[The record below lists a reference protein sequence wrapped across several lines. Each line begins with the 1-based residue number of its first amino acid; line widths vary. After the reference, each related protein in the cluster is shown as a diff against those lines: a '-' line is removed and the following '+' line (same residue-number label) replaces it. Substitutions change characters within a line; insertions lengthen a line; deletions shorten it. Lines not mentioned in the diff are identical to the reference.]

1 MGCISSK
8 PVPPLLNNVGTPQA
22 GDGGASA
29 AHSNATDDHTVTSRR
44 RSQPH
49 VEADMKVLLS
59 RLEKLD
65 EEKHMLTEHMRR
77 LQASELKES
86 GTGIDEVQAT
96 QTRMR
101 FSRTMGIEEVKGAA
115 APASTHVGSNSK
127 HKDRRSS
134 ATVQGRISAYV
145 RTTRLDHDDTEDR
158 PSNVNDL
165 IDMVLRGRQRAK
177 YNQRS
182 AVEGTSGD
190 AESEMVIFLPRGGV
204 YVKTKYG
211 PIQFGIPPET
221 IKDAMLLGLE
231 VPSIFVVPK
240 ERFNLKFGTNTC
252 ETEFPAYWNFF
263 IKGSTTTLVCSAE
276 AANVIKNVMDEVL
289 EGPFEEFLYADD
301 EYSMFVDSKIY
312 EARPDHLK
320 EINYF
325 KEPRNG
331 RIISTDTLLKFAIFS
346 YEDDRLEVKLPC
358 PDGGTLV
365 IIETLSTY
373 QILVDGELV
382 ATVDDYMGSAIAAP
396 PHILIPARSTH
407 SLTSMEEFETPD
419 FGVTVLGSADGFTAN
434 GTTAGFVLWMRG
446 RGILVDP
453 PAHSAQYLRL
463 NGISSRK
470 ITHVIL
476 THCHADHDA
485 GTFQKILLEQRVT
498 VMTTK
503 TIMAAFIRK
512 YSLVSS
518 MPEEFLL
525 RLFVFHSVKIAE
537 PVHFQGGTLKF
548 FYSLHALP
556 CIGFR
561 AELAGKSI
569 TYSADTYYDPA
580 GLLELQQRDVISE
593 ARRLSLL
600 HDASV
605 QESDLLLHEAG
616 IPPIHTPASALLQLP
631 ESIRKNLRIIHVSD
645 KRAAEA
651 GIEKVQSGFEHT
663 IRVDVPGSQ
672 HAHATN
678 ILQILLATDLFR
690 SLDVAT
696 AIDVLQVTHEGS
708 YSPGEVICT
717 KGAPGDSLRIIRAG
731 TVSLERDGSKR
742 DLRFCDYFGEIAL
755 LTDGVHSET
764 AVAATKVE
772 MIEIDKIDTQ
782 YLMSR
787 RPNLKE
793 RIMRRAKLRDGASW
807 ASIAANSVFANFSM
821 SQVTQLQSVMR
832 EETVKAGVTVWK
844 KGERVKDVI
853 LVGEGKFHFKELMS
867 RDVEPFTQGALLVD
881 VYALEH
887 KHKHQLNFVAITE
900 GKIFRIGGEDMLD
913 FLDNNPGA
921 FIWMRDSVAIF

>member
-1 MGCISSK
+1 MGCMGSRPAGGTGHPPAPREAQSKLPASLSSEMGR
-8 PVPPLLNNVGTPQA
+8 N
-22 GDGGASA
+22 
-29 AHSNATDDHTVTSRR
+29 SRR
-44 RSQPH
+44 KSAH
-49 VEADMKVLLS
+49 FEVDAAALLS
-59 RLEKLD
+59 RLEALD
-65 EEKHMLTEHMRR
+65 EERHEVAEQMQR
-77 LQASELKES
+77 LQAAELQE
-86 GTGIDEVQAT
+86 GAMDEPQMA
-96 QTRMR
+96 QRLR
-101 FSRTMGIEEVKGAA
+101 FSRNEHG
-115 APASTHVGSNSK
+115 SHGSNSK
-127 HKDRRSS
+127 GDSSWTSRRTTNLRDDNRRNS
-134 ATVQGRISAYV
+134 QQQQRISAYI
-145 RTTRLDHDDTEDR
+145 RTTRMDDHDIEQR
-158 PSNVNDL
+158 PSNVNEL
-165 IDMVLRGRQRAK
+165 IEMILRGRERAR
-177 YNQRS
+177 YNLRS
-182 AVEGTSGD
+182 IEAGSSVVGASG
-190 AESEMVIFLPRGGV
+190 ATIYLPRGGV

-211 PIQFGIPPET
+211 AVQFGLPPET
-221 IKDAMLLGLE
+221 IKDSMLMNLD
-231 VPSIFVVPK
+231 VPAIFVVPK

-252 ETEFPAYWNFF
+252 EVEFPAYWNFF
-263 IKGSTTTLVCSAE
+263 IKGSTTRLCCSSE
-276 AANVIKNVMDEVL
+276 AANVIKQVMDEVL
-289 EGPFEEFLYADD
+289 EGPTEENLFTED
-301 EYSMFVDSKIY
+301 EYSMFCDGTIY
-312 EARPDHLK
+312 DARPDHLR

-331 RIISTDTLLKFAIFS
+331 RVISTATLLNFAIFE
-346 YEDDRLEVKLPC
+346 YNDDGELEVKLPC
-358 PDGGTLV
+358 EGGTFSV
-365 IIETLSTY
+365 VDTGSAY
-373 QILVDGELV
+373 QVVVDGEVV
-382 ATVDDYMGSAIAAP
+382 ASVNGYLASAIADP
-396 PHILIPARSTH
+396 PHILMPSRSTR
-407 SLTSMEEFETPD
+407 SLNSMEEFETPD

-453 PAHSAQYLRL
+453 PAHSAHYLRF

-512 YSLVSS
+512 YALVSS

-537 PVHFQGGTLKF
+537 AVHFQGGTLKF

-569 TYSADTYYDPA
+569 TYSGDTYYDPE
-580 GLLELQQRDVISE
+580 GLLQLQQRDVISE
-593 ARRLSLL
+593 QRRLSLL

-616 IPPIHTPASALLQLP
+616 IPPIHTPASALQQLP
-631 ESIRKNLRIIHVSD
+631 ASIRKNLRIIHVSD
-645 KRAAEA
+645 KRAEEA
-651 GIEKVQSGFEHT
+651 GFEKVQSGFENT
-663 IRVDVPGSQ
+663 IQLVVPASQ
-672 HAHATN
+672 HAHATT
-678 ILQILLATDLFR
+678 ILQILLSTDLFR

-696 AIDVLQVTHEGS
+696 AIDVLQVTRERQYSIGDIIS
-708 YSPGEVICT
+708 TSGSPG
-717 KGAPGDSLRIIRAG
+717 DFLRIIRAG
-731 TVSLERDGSKR
+731 TVSLDRDGHQR
-742 DLRFCDYFGEIAL
+742 ELRFCDYFGEIAL

-764 AVAATKVE
+764 AIAATRVE
-772 MIEIDKIDTQ
+772 MIEISKVDTQ

-807 ASIAANSVFANFSM
+807 ASIAANSVFASFSM

-832 EETVKAGVTVWK
+832 EESVKAGQAVWR
-844 KGERVKDVI
+844 KGERVKDVV
-853 LVGEGKFHFKELMS
+853 LVCEGKFNFKELMA
-867 RDVEPFTQGALLVD
+867 RDVEPFMQGALLVD

-887 KHKHQLNFVAITE
+887 KHKHQLNFVAMTD

-921 FIWMRDSVAIF
+921 FIWMRDSVTIF

>member
-1 MGCISSK
+1 M
-8 PVPPLLNNVGTPQA
+8 TA
-22 GDGGASA
+22 
-29 AHSNATDDHTVTSRR
+29 
-44 RSQPH
+44 
-49 VEADMKVLLS
+49 LLS
-59 RLEKLD
+59 RLEQLD
-65 EEKHMLTEHMRR
+65 EERHDLTEQMRR
-77 LQASELKES
+77 LQASELQDPSVIEETQVPLALNGENARLRFSTGPQKEAACPNKQRPNDPRRS
-86 GTGIDEVQAT
+86 SQA
-96 QTRMR
+96 QRISQYVRNTRMDD
-101 FSRTMGIEEVKGAA
+101 EAD
-115 APASTHVGSNSK
+115 
-127 HKDRRSS
+127 DRRS
-134 ATVQGRISAYV
+134 
-145 RTTRLDHDDTEDR
+145 H
-158 PSNVNDL
+158 VNDL
-165 IDMVLRGRQRAK
+165 MDMILRGRKRAR
-177 YNQRS
+177 YNHRS
-182 AVEGTSGD
+182 IECAAPSDETETV
-190 AESEMVIFLPRGGV
+190 VHLPRGGV

-211 PIQFGIPPET
+211 PVQFGMPPET
-221 IKDAMLLGLE
+221 IKDSMRLNLD
-231 VPSIFVVPK
+231 VPAIFVVPK

-252 ETEFPAYWNFF
+252 EAEFPAYWNFF
-263 IKGSTTTLVCSAE
+263 IKGSTSTIVCTSE
-276 AANVIKNVMDEVL
+276 AANVIKQVMDEVL
-289 EGPFEEFLYADD
+289 EGPAEDNIFTED
-301 EYSMFVDSKIY
+301 EYSMFVDSNIY
-312 EARPDHLK
+312 EARPDHLR

-331 RIISTDTLLKFAIFS
+331 RVINTSTLLTFAIFE
-346 YEDDRLEVKLPC
+346 YNEDEQLEVKLPAA
-358 PDGGTLV
+358 DNGALS
-365 IIETLSTY
+365 IIDTGSAY
-373 QILVDGELV
+373 QVVVDGEVV
-382 ATVDDYMGSAIAAP
+382 ATVDDYMGSAIADP
-396 PHILIPARSTH
+396 PHILMPARSMH
-407 SLTSMEEFETPD
+407 SLNSMEEFETPD
-419 FGVTVLGSADGFTAN
+419 FGITVLGSADGFTAN

-453 PAHSAQYLRL
+453 PAHSAHYLRL

-512 YSLVSS
+512 YALVSS

-569 TYSADTYYDPA
+569 TYSGDTYYDPE
-580 GLLELQQRDVISE
+580 GLLQLQKRDVISE
-593 ARRLSLL
+593 PRRLSLL
-600 HDASV
+600 NDASV

-616 IPPIHTPASALLQLP
+616 IAPIHTPAEALKQLP
-631 ESIRKNLRIIHVSD
+631 EAIRKNLRIIHVSD
-645 KRAAEA
+645 KRAEEA
-651 GIEKVQSGFEHT
+651 GLDKVQSGFENT
-663 IRVDVPGSQ
+663 IRVAVPGSQ

-690 SLDVAT
+690 SLDVTT
-696 AIDVLQVTHEGS
+696 AIDVLQVTHERQ
-708 YSPGEVICT
+708 YNIGEVICT
-717 KGAPGDSLRIIRAG
+717 KGASGDSLRIIRAG
-731 TVSLERDGSKR
+731 TVNLDRDGHKR
-742 DLRFCDYFGEIAL
+742 ELRFCDYFGEIAL

-764 AVAATKVE
+764 AIAATPVE
-772 MIEIDKIDTQ
+772 MIEIDKVDTQ

-832 EETVKAGVTVWK
+832 EEAVKAGQAVWR

-853 LVGEGKFHFKELMS
+853 LVGEGKFNFKELMS
-867 RDVEPFTQGALLVD
+867 KDVEPFTQGALLVD

-887 KHKHQLNFVAITE
+887 KLKHPLNFVALTE
-900 GKIFRIGGEDMLD
+900 GKIFRIGGDDMLD

-921 FIWMRDSVAIF
+921 FIWMRDSTAIF